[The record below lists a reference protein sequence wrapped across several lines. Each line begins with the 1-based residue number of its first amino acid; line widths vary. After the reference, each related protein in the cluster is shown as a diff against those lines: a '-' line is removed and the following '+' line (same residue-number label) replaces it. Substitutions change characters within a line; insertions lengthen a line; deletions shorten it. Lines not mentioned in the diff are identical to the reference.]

1 VAIPLLRRPMLPSG
15 YGERYARGHIVE
27 GGRHLYVTHGVGTS
41 GLPIRFLAPPEVVVL
56 TLRRG
61 QPS

>member
-1 VAIPLLRRPMLPSG
+1 MLPSR

-41 GLPIRFLAPPEVVVL
+41 GLPLRLLAPPEIVIL
-56 TLRRG
+56 TLRA
-61 QPS
+61 PAAHS